1 MFTYL
6 LTDVRASLHAVSMET
21 IMTPYDHNNGV
32 VGACEITCARDVNLR
47 NASWRWKK
55 IRIWSCFHTKMAEIK
70 G

>member
-47 NASWRWKK
+47 NASWR
-55 IRIWSCFHTKMAEIK
+55 
-70 G
+70 